1 MRTRTLT
8 AVAALAVGSLL
19 ATACGGDDSGS
30 SDTTAPAAEETTT
43 TTTTEA
49 TTTMAAPT
57 TTVAELT
64 DLATLIGTEPQFVQ
78 LSILVT
84 GAGLRETL
92 AGDGPFTIFAPT
104 NDAFA
109 KLGADTLNSLARDP
123 ETVTP
128 ILLYHV
134 VPAKVMAA
142 DVKPGKVTTVNGAE
156 IEIAVDG
163 DVVTVNGAKVVK
175 TDIEATNGVIHVIDA
190 VLTPPAG

>member
-8 AVAALAVGSLL
+8 AVAALAVAGLV
-19 ATACGGDDSGS
+19 ATACGGDDAGS
-30 SDTTAPAAEETTT
+30 SDTTTAPAEQTTT
-43 TTTTEA
+43 TVGDTTA
-49 TTTMAAPT
+49 TVAETTT

-64 DLATLIGTEPQFVQ
+64 DLASLIADDPQFVQ
-78 LSILVT
+78 LSILIT

-92 AGDGPFTIFAPT
+92 AGEGPFTIFAPT

-109 KLGADTLNSLARDP
+109 ALGADTLNSLAGDP
-123 ETVTP
+123 PTATP

-142 DVKPGKVTTVNGAE
+142 DVTPGKVATVNGAE
-156 IEIAVDG
+156 LEIAVDG
-163 DVVTVNGAKVVK
+163 GVVTVNGAKVVK